1 MTMLNTHHWARETEQ
16 ILAMARQALSE
27 SRSSDI
33 RDLVQRLPI
42 NVQTGERP
50 ISLVFAGQYSSGKS
64 TLLKALTGRDD
75 IATGAGITTEEAHSY
90 EWEGV
95 TVIDTPG
102 IHTSLRPDHDAI
114 SYEAISNS
122 DLMVFVITNELF
134 DSHLGQHYRKL
145 AVDHEKAYET
155 ILVVNKMGRHANGN
169 TPEAQAIIT
178 EDLRKPLELL
188 RRKTCGSPSPTRKAP
203 WKRRPR
209 PTPSLP
215 TTSPK
220 RATWTGFPP
229 ISTNL
234 SANKACWAGIPP
246 SCTALTKFCRM
257 QLN

>member
-1 MTMLNTHHWARETEQ
+1 MTLLNTHHWARETEQ
-16 ILAMARQALSE
+16 ILAMACQALSE

-42 NVQTGERP
+42 NVQAGERP

-75 IATGAGITTEEAHSY
+75 IATGAGITTEETHSY

-114 SYEAISNS
+114 SYEAISNA

-169 TPEAQAIIT
+169 SPEAQAIIT
-178 EDLRKPLELL
+178 EDLRKPLEPFAPEDL
-188 RRKTCGSPSPTRKAP
+188 RITFTDAESALEAQTETDPEFANDLSQEGNLDGRVRQSQRTYPPTRLAGP
-203 WKRRPR
+203 AYHRPV
-209 PTPSLP
+209 
-215 TTSPK
+215 
-220 RATWTGFPP
+220 
-229 ISTNL
+229 
-234 SANKACWAGIPP
+234 
-246 SCTALTKFCRM
+246 
-257 QLN
+257 QH